1 MKVAALTAAVALM
14 LFAAP
19 ASAFHCP
26 LDAKAIDNGLAKAA
40 ISADAKAEAKQ
51 LRDEGE
57 ALHNAGDHKGAID
70 KFSTAMCV
78 ILNDM

>member
-1 MKVAALTAAVALM
+1 MKVTALAIAAALM

-40 ISADAKAEAKQ
+40 ISAGAKAEAQK
-51 LRDEGE
+51 LRDEGM
-57 ALHNAGDHKGAID
+57 ALHESGDHKGSVD
-70 KFSTAMCV
+70 KLSAAMRV
-78 ILNDM
+78 ILSDM